1 MSPKSEIK
9 SIKMGPGGIK
19 MEAKSIKMRPW
30 LLWGALGAP
39 GGARNA
45 KREHGVD
52 DFAGILAIWVP
63 F

>member
-1 MSPKSEIK
+1 
-9 SIKMGPGGIK
+9 MGPGVIK

-52 DFAGILAIWVP
+52 DFAGILAIWVQ